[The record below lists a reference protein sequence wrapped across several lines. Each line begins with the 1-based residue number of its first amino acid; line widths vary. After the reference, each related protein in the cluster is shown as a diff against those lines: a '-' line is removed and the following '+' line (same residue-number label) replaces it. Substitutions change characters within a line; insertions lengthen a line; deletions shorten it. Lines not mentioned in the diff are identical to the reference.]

1 MFSTLLRHEWR
12 ILARDRAF
20 RVLAALLLGLIG
32 AAAWTGRAWV
42 GQQRATLA
50 AIEEHDARLYERLA
64 EQVHRLEARG
74 QPPEGRP
81 VAGMA
86 WYLLDATG
94 DPAPAPHLDPRRPE
108 AAGSEWVAARHAV
121 LPPHPFAALAIGQG
135 DLYPYYARV
144 TIRTRPA
151 MINSDEIENPVT
163 LLSGRFDLA
172 FVLVFCWPLIALPLL
187 YDLLSRD
194 RDDQTLPLVLAQP
207 VSLRAILF
215 AKALVRGGT
224 LTGLTLVA
232 TLGALAAVGAIADG
246 PTLARA
252 GMLAT
257 GILAHAVLWVGVAVA
272 INAAGWRSAR
282 NAMAFAGI
290 WLAWVFAIPAVL
302 NIAVSSLASVPSRV
316 ELITAMREAT
326 NAAGGDVGRLVAH
339 YYEEH
344 PELVPPETT
353 PERNAVRSIAL
364 QEAAERR
371 VEPLVRAFAARIRDQ
386 RVMATRLAWL
396 SPAILLQG
404 ALNELAGT
412 STARYEHFASQ
423 LEAYHA
429 AWRAFFYPR
438 IYARQTLTA
447 DDYAR
452 LPRFTYHGEPSA
464 RVVAR
469 AGVNLGAIAAAGAA
483 LFALGMRALRRYPAA
498 VI

>member
-1 MFSTLLRHEWR
+1 MRE
-12 ILARDRAF
+12 RAF
-20 RVLAALLLGLIG
+20 WVLTALLLGLIG
-32 AAAWTGRAWV
+32 VAAWTGRTWV

-64 EQVHRLEARG
+64 EQVRRLDARG
-74 QPPEGRP
+74 RPPDARP

-86 WYLLDATG
+86 WYLLDTTG

-121 LPPHPFAALAIGQG
+121 LPPEPFAALAIGQG

-144 TIRTRPA
+144 TIRTKPA

-172 FVLVFCWPLIALPLL
+172 FVLVFCWPLMALPML
-187 YDLLSRD
+187 YDLLSRE

-207 VSLRAILF
+207 VPLRAILL
-215 AKALVRGGT
+215 AKALVRGGMLAA
-224 LTGLTLVA
+224 LTIVA
-232 TLGALAAVGAIADG
+232 AVGALAAVGAIADG
-246 PTLARA
+246 PSMARA
-252 GMLAT
+252 GMLAA

-282 NAMAFAGI
+282 NAMTFAGI

-302 NIAVSSLASVPSRV
+302 NVAVSSLASVPSRV
-316 ELITAMREAT
+316 ELVTAMREAT
-326 NAAGGDVGRLVAH
+326 NAAGGDVGRLVAY

-344 PELVPPETT
+344 PELAPPQTT

-371 VEPLVRAFAARIRDQ
+371 VEPLVRAFDARVRDQ
-386 RVMATRLAWL
+386 RRLAARLAWL
-396 SPAILLQG
+396 SPAILLQ
-404 ALNELAGT
+404 AAMNELAGT
-412 STARYEHFASQ
+412 STARYELFATQ
-423 LEAYHA
+423 LDAYHA
-429 AWRAFFYPR
+429 SWRAFFYPR
-438 IYARQTLTA
+438 IYAGRTLTA

-452 LPRFTYHGEPSA
+452 LPRFTYQVERPA
-464 RVVAR
+464 QVAAR
-469 AGVNLGAIAAAGAA
+469 AGVNLGGIAAAGAA
-483 LFALGMRALRRYPAA
+483 LFALAARMLRRYPT
-498 VI
+498 VS

>member
-1 MFSTLLRHEWR
+1 MFRTLLRHEWR
-12 ILARDRAF
+12 ILVRERAF
-20 RVLAALLLGLIG
+20 WVLAALLLGLIA

-64 EQVHRLEARG
+64 AQVRRLDARG
-74 QPPEGRP
+74 QPPAARP

-94 DPAPAPHLDPRRPE
+94 DPDPAPHLDPRRPE

-121 LPPHPFAALAIGQG
+121 LPPEPFGALAIGQG

-144 TIRTRPA
+144 TIRTKPA
-151 MINSDEIENPVT
+151 MINSDEIENPIT

-187 YDLLSRD
+187 YDLLSRE

-207 VSLRAILF
+207 VSLRALLF
-215 AKALVRGGT
+215 AKALARGGT
-224 LTGLTLVA
+224 LAGLTLA
-232 TLGALAAVGAIADG
+232 AMLGALAACGAIADG
-246 PTLARA
+246 PSLAHA
-252 GMLAT
+252 GMLAA
-257 GILAHAVLWVGVAVA
+257 GIVAHAVLWAGVAVA

-302 NIAVSSLASVPSRV
+302 NVAVSSLASVPSRV
-316 ELITAMREAT
+316 ELVTAMREAT
-326 NAAGGDVGRLVAH
+326 NAAGGDLGGLIAH

-344 PELVPPETT
+344 PELAPPETT
-353 PERNAVRSIAL
+353 PERNAVRSITL

-371 VEPLVRAFAARIRDQ
+371 VEPLVRAFEARVRAQ
-386 RVMATRLAWL
+386 RVLATRFAWV
-396 SPAILLQG
+396 SPAILLQA

-412 STARYEHFASQ
+412 STARYERFASQ
-423 LEAYHA
+423 LDAYHA
-429 AWRAFFYPR
+429 SWRAFFYPR
-438 IYARQTLTA
+438 IYARHTLTA

-452 LPRFTYHGEPSA
+452 LPRFTYQAEPPA

-469 AGVNLGAIAAAGAA
+469 AGLNLAALAAAGAA
-483 LFALGMRALRRYPAA
+483 LFALGLRALRRYPATLS
-498 VI
+498 

>member
-1 MFSTLLRHEWR
+1 MFRTLLRHEWR
-12 ILARDRAF
+12 ILTRERAF
-20 RVLAALLLGLIG
+20 WVLAGLLLALIG
-32 AAAWTGRAWV
+32 AAACTGRTWV
-42 GQQRATLA
+42 GQQRATIA
-50 AIEEHDARLYERLA
+50 AIEEHDARLYEQLA
-64 EQVHRLEARG
+64 EQVRRLDARG
-74 QPPEGRP
+74 RPPEARP

-86 WYLLDATG
+86 WYLLDAT
-94 DPAPAPHLDPRRPE
+94 DDSAPAPHLDPRRPE

-121 LPPHPFAALAIGQG
+121 LPPDPFAALAIGQG

-144 TIRTRPA
+144 TIRTKPA

-187 YDLLSRD
+187 YDLLSRE
-194 RDDQTLPLVLAQP
+194 RDDQTLPFVLAQP
-207 VSLRAILF
+207 VSLRAILL

-246 PTLARA
+246 PGLARA
-252 GMLAT
+252 GMLAA
-257 GILAHAVLWVGVAVA
+257 GILTHAVLWVGVAVA
-272 INAAGWRSAR
+272 INGAGWRSAR

-302 NIAVSSLASVPSRV
+302 NVAVGSLASVPSRV
-316 ELITAMREAT
+316 ELVTAMREAT
-326 NAAGGDVGRLVAH
+326 NAAGGDVGRLVTH

-344 PELVPPETT
+344 PELAPPETT

-371 VEPLVRAFAARIRDQ
+371 VEPLVRVFEARVRQQ
-386 RVMATRLAWL
+386 RVLATRLGWV
-396 SPAILLQG
+396 SPAILLQA

-412 STARYEHFASQ
+412 STARYERFALQ

-429 AWRAFFYPR
+429 SWRAFFYPR
-438 IYARQTLTA
+438 IYARRTLAA

-452 LPRFTYHGEPSA
+452 LPRFTYQAEPSS

-469 AGVNLGAIAAAGAA
+469 AGLKFGAMAVGGAA
-483 LFALGMRALRRYPAA
+483 LFAFGVRALRRYPTT
-498 VI
+498 